1 MTMIEVLICTFR
13 RPQIRQALE
22 SVQAARVPDG
32 VGVRVIVIDNDDTP
46 SARPV
51 IEDLLDDPNVPL
63 DYVHV
68 PGRNISIARNGALD
82 AASADWIAFIDDDE
96 VAKEDWLLQLW
107 ARQQETGVDGVFGLT
122 QSVFPPEAPKWMG
135 ELNMHAPGPQRTSG
149 VAKSGSTGNS
159 LLRWQ
164 GTPWKEERFDL
175 ARGKTGG
182 EDTEF
187 FYRIGRLGAVYEIA
201 SDAIVVEPVPAS
213 RQSLRWLQRRR
224 FRAGQTYAVSA
235 SSGSERVGL
244 GLRATAKSAL
254 SFVIAVPLLWHPTK
268 WRFWYLRGIFH
279 AGVVAGCLNIRE
291 AELYG

>member
-1 MTMIEVLICTFR
+1 MIEVLICTFR
-13 RPQIRQALE
+13 RPQIRQTLE
-22 SVQAARVPDG
+22 SIRAAYVPDG
-32 VGVRVIVIDNDDTP
+32 VGVRVIVVDNDDTP
-46 SARPV
+46 SARPA
-51 IEDLLDDPNVPL
+51 IEDLFDDPSFPL
-63 DYVHV
+63 KYVHA

-107 ARQQETGVDGVFGLT
+107 ARQKETGVDGVFGLT

-135 ELNMHAPGPQRTSG
+135 ELNLHAPGPQRTG
-149 VAKSGSTGNS
+149 GETKSGSTGNS

-164 GTPWKEERFDL
+164 GTAWFDERFDL

-187 FYRIGRLGAVYEIA
+187 FYRIGRLGAVFEIA
-201 SDAIVVEPVPAS
+201 SHAVVLEPVPES
-213 RQSLRWLQRRR
+213 RQSLRWLKRRR

-235 SSGSERVGL
+235 LGGVERAQL
-244 GLRATAKSAL
+244 GLRASAKSVL
-254 SFVIAVPLLWHPTK
+254 SFVTVVPMLWHPTK
-268 WRFWYLRGIFH
+268 WRYWYLRGVFH
-279 AGVVAGCLNIRE
+279 AGVVAGCLNIRQ